1 MPRLGGFMESIQAVF
16 RHKMGWNLLVGMSW
30 PAAGMEPAPTRTR
43 PAGPAFAGATRGSHS
58 KRIGPAGLGRRG
70 TGDSPN
76 SRPKKKPIFEA
87 ENTDTMGRSF
97 EKRKHK
103 IFGRNAKISKMF
115 TKYGKEISMAV
126 KAGGVDLSSNTRL
139 RTVVQN
145 AKGDNMPKDR
155 IEAAIH
161 RASSKQ
167 DADFQ
172 EVVYEGYGPHGIAIV
187 VETATDNP
195 TRTVANVRLYFNRA
209 GGNLGTSGSLDF
221 LFQRKGVFKLSA
233 EGLNPEDLE
242 LELIDCGAEDVVL
255 DEDMIYVYTAFEDF
269 GAMQQGLDAKGI
281 AVLNASTE
289 RIPVTL
295 TELNAEQQEE
305 IEKLIERF
313 EEDEDVTGVFHNL
326 G

>member
-1 MPRLGGFMESIQAVF
+1 
-16 RHKMGWNLLVGMSW
+16 
-30 PAAGMEPAPTRTR
+30 MEPAPTRNR
-43 PAGPAFAGATRGSHS
+43 PAGTALVGATRGSHR
-58 KRIGPAGLGRRG
+58 KRKGPAGLVRRG

-87 ENTDTMGRSF
+87 ENTETMGRSF

-126 KAGGVDLSSNTRL
+126 KAGGADPSSNTRL

-145 AKGDNMPKDR
+145 AKSDNMPKDR

-172 EVVYEGYGPHGIAIV
+172 EVVYEGYGPYGIAIV

-195 TRTVANVRLYFNRA
+195 TRTVANIRMYFNRA

-221 LFQRKGVFKLSA
+221 LFQRKAVFKLAA
-233 EGLNPEDLE
+233 EGMNPEDLE
-242 LELIDCGAEDVVL
+242 LELIDFGAEEVVW
-255 DEDMIYVYTAFEDF
+255 DEDMIYVYTAFADF
-269 GAMQQGLDAKGI
+269 GAMQQGLEEKGI
-281 AVLNASTE
+281 VVLNASTE
-289 RIPVTL
+289 RIPVTT
-295 TELNAEQQEE
+295 TELSAEQQEE
-305 IEKLIERF
+305 IGKLIERF
-313 EEDEDVTGVFHNL
+313 EEDDDVTGVFHNL

>member
-1 MPRLGGFMESIQAVF
+1 
-16 RHKMGWNLLVGMSW
+16 
-30 PAAGMEPAPTRTR
+30 
-43 PAGPAFAGATRGSHS
+43 
-58 KRIGPAGLGRRG
+58 
-70 TGDSPN
+70 
-76 SRPKKKPIFEA
+76 
-87 ENTDTMGRSF
+87 MGRSF

-103 IFGRNAKISKMF
+103 IFGRNAKISKLF

-126 KAGGVDLSSNTRL
+126 KAGGAEPASNTRL

-145 AKGDNMPKDR
+145 AKADNMPKDR
-155 IEAAIH
+155 IEAAIQ

-195 TRTVANVRLYFNRA
+195 TRTVANVRMYFNRA

-221 LFQRKGVFKLSA
+221 LFQRKGVFKIAA
-233 EGLNPEDLE
+233 EGQDPEDLE
-242 LELIDCGAEDVVL
+242 LELIDFGAEEVVL
-255 DEDMIYVYTAFEDF
+255 DEDMIYIYTPFEEF
-269 GAMQQGLDAKGI
+269 GTMQQGLESKGI
-281 AVLNASTE
+281 VVLNASTE
-289 RIPVTL
+289 RIPVTT

-305 IEKLIERF
+305 IGKLIERF
-313 EEDEDVTGVFHNL
+313 EEDDDVTGVFHNL

>member
-1 MPRLGGFMESIQAVF
+1 
-16 RHKMGWNLLVGMSW
+16 
-30 PAAGMEPAPTRTR
+30 
-43 PAGPAFAGATRGSHS
+43 
-58 KRIGPAGLGRRG
+58 
-70 TGDSPN
+70 
-76 SRPKKKPIFEA
+76 
-87 ENTDTMGRSF
+87 MGRSF

-126 KAGGVDLSSNTRL
+126 KAGGADPSSNTRL

-172 EVVYEGYGPHGIAIV
+172 EVVYEGYGPYGIAIV

-195 TRTVANVRLYFNRA
+195 TRTVANIRMYFNRA

-221 LFQRKGVFKLSA
+221 LFQRKAVFKLAA
-233 EGLNPEDLE
+233 EGMNPEDLE
-242 LELIDCGAEDVVL
+242 LELIDFGAEEVVL

-269 GAMQQGLDAKGI
+269 GAMQQGLEEKGI
-281 AVLNASTE
+281 VVLNASTE
-289 RIPVTL
+289 RIPVTSA
-295 TELNAEQQEE
+295 ELSAEQQEE
-305 IEKLIERF
+305 IGKLIERF
-313 EEDEDVTGVFHNL
+313 EEDDDVTGVFHNL